1 MELLVRTGTYWHV
14 LDQGD
19 FGKNEYFWTFCK
31 SVHDG
36 RRGGEKSNE
45 EALWLRQER
54 LKILSLMFDG
64 VYSEIGLVFK
74 VGRFFST

>member
-1 MELLVRTGTYWHV
+1 MYWHVLARTGTYWQVLARTGTYWHWNQG
-14 LDQGD
+14 DQGD

-54 LKILSLMFDG
+54 LKILL
-64 VYSEIGLVFK
+64 YI
-74 VGRFFST
+74 

>member
-1 MELLVRTGTYWHV
+1 MELLVRTGTYWRV

-45 EALWLRQER
+45 EALWRRHER
-54 LKILSLMFDG
+54 LNF
-64 VYSEIGLVFK
+64 
-74 VGRFFST
+74 